1 MRNGVA
7 IVGAS
12 ENNFWTGHALRNL
25 GLFGY
30 QGDIWPVNPNYE
42 SVAGLPA
49 YPTLADIDGTLD
61 AVVVAVAAHRCPEIV
76 RQAVALGALDLV
88 VVADGFAE
96 RDPDGAGGAL
106 QRELVAACQPQTR
119 LYGPNCVG
127 FADFRRNLC
136 AIAEPLPVTGEPG
149 DISIVS
155 QSGAIVSTTMA
166 AILEDGGGLDWCVS
180 LGNAAQFGVARAID
194 YACERGTTR
203 VICLYIESL
212 GGEPASLRAALTR
225 AARQGVRVVMLKS
238 GRTDRSARIALSHTA
253 SVAGDDAQVDAFLR
267 AHDVLRV
274 DSFEELARVAVLA
287 RLGRRPAAPPSV
299 VIIGSSGGQAAV
311 ASDLATRDGLDLA
324 LLTGQTRKVLR
335 ESVAPGSFIENPLDL
350 VGRPGAKASIGQVYS
365 TVYGDETV
373 GFVLSPWSVVF
384 PDDSDGRKVH
394 RASIQLAADTAR
406 ESGTPAVICSLA
418 TVPWTD
424 WMLTLRRDNPQV
436 AVVRGIETT
445 IRALARLFPA
455 GAGLASA
462 AAGEAEAGDAHGS
475 APPVTGAGV
484 LGEIRGRQVLEGL
497 GVPVAAGQA
506 AASADE
512 AARAMRQLLP
522 PVVVKVDLRGVPHKD
537 QVGAVTVGCRTEAEV
552 RSAVAESLRRIAEHG
567 IAADQVLGILV
578 EEQLTGTEMLV
589 GLSRSGLGSFL
600 TVGAGGTRAGRGS
613 AARTLLLPAARAD
626 IEAAAEPFIRP
637 ARAPEAGAVAAVD
650 LIEALCRQFEAGGL
664 AGYSTVEVN
673 PLFVAADRAAIA
685 DVLLVQG

>member
-1 MRNGVA
+1 MPHGVA

-12 ENNFWTGHALRNL
+12 ENNFWTGHALHNL

-30 QGDIWPVNPNYE
+30 QGEIWPVNPNYGT
-42 SVAGLPA
+42 VAGLTA
-49 YPTLADIDGTLD
+49 YPALADIDGTLD

-76 RQAVALGALDLV
+76 RQAVARGAQDLV

-96 RDPDGAGGAL
+96 RDPDGPGAAL
-106 QRELVAACQPQTR
+106 QRELVAACGPQTR

-136 AIAEPLPVTGEPG
+136 AIAEPLPARQEPG
-149 DISIVS
+149 DISVVS
-155 QSGAIVSTTMA
+155 QSGAIVSSVMA
-166 AILEDGGGLDWCVS
+166 AIAEDGGGLDWCVS

-194 YACERGTTR
+194 YACQRGTTR

-212 GGEPASLRAALTR
+212 GAEPASLRAALTR

-253 SVAGDDAQVDAFLR
+253 SVAGDDVQVDAFLR

-274 DSFEELARVAVLA
+274 DSFDELARVAVLA

-324 LLTGQTRKVLR
+324 PLSEATRKVLR

-365 TVYGDETV
+365 TVFSDETV
-373 GFVLSPWSVVF
+373 GFALSPWSVVF
-384 PDDSDGRKVH
+384 PDDSDGRRFH

-406 ESGTPAVICSLA
+406 ESGTPAVITSLA

-424 WMLTLRRDNPQV
+424 WMLALRRDNPHV

-445 IRALARLFPA
+445 IRALSRLFPA
-455 GAGLASA
+455 RPASSPD
-462 AAGEAEAGDAHGS
+462 DAP
-475 APPVTGAGV
+475 APAPVTGAAV
-484 LGEIRGRQVLEGL
+484 LGELRGRQVLEELGL
-497 GVPVAAGQA
+497 PVAAGRA
-506 AASADE
+506 CANADE
-512 AARAMRQLLP
+512 AVAALQQLSL
-522 PVVVKVDLRGVPHKD
+522 PVVVKLDLRGVPHKD
-537 QVGAVTVGCRTEAEV
+537 QVGAVTVGCRTGAEV
-552 RSAVAESLRRIAEHG
+552 RSAVAESRRRLASHG

-578 EEQLTGTEMLV
+578 EEQLTGTEVLV

-600 TVGAGGTRAGRGS
+600 TVGAGGTRAAAGS
-613 AARTLLLPAARAD
+613 AARTLLLPASRPA
-626 IEAAAEPFIRP
+626 IEAAAAPFLRP
-637 ARAPEAGAVAAVD
+637 ARPGDAGADAAVD
-650 LIEALCRQFEAGGL
+650 LIERLCAQFDTGGL
-664 AGYSTVEVN
+664 TGYSTVEVN
-673 PLFVAADRAAIA
+673 PLFVSADRAAIA
-685 DVLLVQG
+685 DVLLVEA

>member
-1 MRNGVA
+1 MPHGVA

-30 QGDIWPVNPNYE
+30 QGEIWPVNPNYDT
-42 SVAGLPA
+42 VAGLTA
-49 YPTLADIDGTLD
+49 YPALADIDGTLD

-76 RQAVALGALDLV
+76 RQAVARGAQDLV

-96 RDPDGAGGAL
+96 RDPDGPGAAL
-106 QRELVAACQPQTR
+106 QRELVAACGPQTR

-136 AIAEPLPVTGEPG
+136 AIAEPLPVRQEPG
-149 DISIVS
+149 DISVVS
-155 QSGAIVSTTMA
+155 QSGAIVSTAMA
-166 AILEDGGGLDWCVS
+166 AIAEDGGGLDWCVS

-194 YACERGTTR
+194 YACQRGTTR

-212 GGEPASLRAALTR
+212 GSEPGSLRAALTR
-225 AARQGVRVVMLKS
+225 AAQQGVRVVMLKS

-253 SVAGDDAQVDAFLR
+253 SVAGDDVQVDAFLK
-267 AHDVLRV
+267 AYDVLRV
-274 DSFEELARVAVLA
+274 DSFDELARVAVLA

-324 LLTGQTRKVLR
+324 RLSEETRKVLR

-365 TVYGDETV
+365 TVFSDETV
-373 GFVLSPWSVVF
+373 GFALSPWSVVF
-384 PDDSDGRKVH
+384 PDESDGRRFH

-406 ESGTPAVICSLA
+406 ESGTPAVITSLA
-418 TVPWTD
+418 MVPWTD
-424 WMLTLRRDNPQV
+424 WMLALRRDNPHV

-445 IRALARLFPA
+445 IRALSRLFPA
-455 GAGLASA
+455 RPDSAPDAPA
-462 AAGEAEAGDAHGS
+462 AA
-475 APPVTGAGV
+475 APMTGAAV
-484 LGEIRGRQVLEGL
+484 LGEIRGRQVLEELGL
-497 GVPVAAGQA
+497 PVAAGRPCA
-506 AASADE
+506 NADE
-512 AARAMRQLLP
+512 AVAALQQLAP
-522 PVVVKVDLRGVPHKD
+522 PVVVKLDLRGVPHKD
-537 QVGAVTVGCRTEAEV
+537 QVGAVTVGCRTGAEV
-552 RSAVAESLRRIAEHG
+552 REAVAASLRRLATHG

-578 EEQLTGTEMLV
+578 EEQLTGTEVLV

-600 TVGAGGTRAGRGS
+600 TVGAGGTRAAAGS
-613 AARTLLLPAARAD
+613 AARTLLLPAPRAG
-626 IEAAAEPFIRP
+626 IEAAAAPFIGP
-637 ARAPEAGAVAAVD
+637 ARLGDAGADAAVD
-650 LIEALCRQFEAGGL
+650 LIERLCAQFDTGGL
-664 AGYSTVEVN
+664 AGYTTVEVN
-673 PLFVAADRAAIA
+673 PLFVSADRAAIA
-685 DVLLVQG
+685 DVLLVKA